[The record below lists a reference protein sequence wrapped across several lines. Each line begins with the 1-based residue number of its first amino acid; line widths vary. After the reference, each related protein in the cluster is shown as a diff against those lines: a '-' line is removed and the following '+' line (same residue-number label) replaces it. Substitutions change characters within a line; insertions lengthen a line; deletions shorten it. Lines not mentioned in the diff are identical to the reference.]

1 MQLKTK
7 LLVYITVPIALA
19 VCISS
24 YMTYRTHSAAMRH
37 IIEKDIKATSFFV
50 AENINLTISDIK
62 NSFRVAA
69 KSEIIKES
77 LENTGQREHERVV
90 AFFEAI
96 KHVMPTITD
105 VFLLDETG
113 NIRASLN
120 SHDYGNNYG
129 DRTYFRQAI
138 AGETAIVGPLVSRVT
153 QKECVYIAVPVGNER
168 NKGVLV
174 ASVELDSISVLCFN
188 HDITSS
194 RIDIFLID
202 NPAHILMAKEST
214 KDWITPICKL
224 FGLTSNGSP
233 YTYYTQQM
241 KRDCH

>member
-37 IIEKDIKATSFFV
+37 VIEKDIKATSFFV

-69 KSEIIKES
+69 KSETIKAS

-105 VFLLDETG
+105 VFLLDENG

-129 DRTYFRQAI
+129 
-138 AGETAIVGPLVSRVT
+138 GS
-153 QKECVYIAVPVGNER
+153 
-168 NKGVLV
+168 
-174 ASVELDSISVLCFN
+174 
-188 HDITSS
+188 
-194 RIDIFLID
+194 
-202 NPAHILMAKEST
+202 HILPTSNRRRNG
-214 KDWITPICKL
+214 DRRP
-224 FGLTSNGSP
+224 FGLTRHS
-233 YTYYTQQM
+233 
-241 KRDCH
+241 KRMCLYRCPCGQRAE

>member
-77 LENTGQREHERVV
+77 LENTRQREHERVV

-153 QKECVYIAVPVGNER
+153 QKNV
-168 NKGVLV
+168 
-174 ASVELDSISVLCFN
+174 SISLSLWA
-188 HDITSS
+188 TSG
-194 RIDIFLID
+194 IKAFWLLPW
-202 NPAHILMAKEST
+202 N
-214 KDWITPICKL
+214 WIAYP
-224 FGLTSNGSP
+224 FSALTMISLRPG
-233 YTYYTQQM
+233 
-241 KRDCH
+241 